1 MKIKR
6 LSFFL
11 FSFLFTIVSLSAQ
24 TKTALE
30 DKAQSNCE
38 ELIFNTRELTPFE
51 FNERCRTESY
61 PFISDDGRDLYYT
74 HDQAYDWIF
83 YSQREQST
91 GKWTVPVPLSI
102 SNFKKEIRSCYL
114 SKDKEVLYF
123 TSEGKLFKCYAI
135 DSSRTAFN
143 QVQEIEINMGS
154 INAGPASYLSFT
166 QDFSRMYAMVYSAGK
181 SVMCEYV
188 LAGDNVYTYIRTI
201 SNTKGELGTISNN
214 GLIYYYTNDEF
225 PNLLFCRKRSA
236 IKEDFGV
243 EVYLARKFESQLDV
257 GHVRFAEKA
266 GLMTLVLSESVWE
279 KNDLF
284 FTNFD
289 ASDTANNFPE
299 FDITNFR
306 AQSASARSSEKTL
319 REVTTTIP
327 VKKREII
334 NSKGNESCKIEL
346 GQTFPN
352 PTRNTFFFYYNIT
365 SDDLSL
371 PGPVVKVLDNAGR
384 VVYSGDLEDFKGEAK
399 IILDDVP
406 AGQYMVKVEYNGF
419 SSELIRISINQ

>member
-11 FSFLFTIVSLSAQ
+11 FSFLFTFLSLSAQ
-24 TKTALE
+24 TNTALE

-38 ELIFNTRELTPFE
+38 DLIFNTRELRPFE

-61 PFISDDGRDLYYT
+61 PFISADGNDLYYT

-102 SNFKKEIRSCYL
+102 SNFKNEIRSCYL
-114 SKDKEVLYF
+114 SHDKEVLYF
-123 TSEGKLFKCYAI
+123 TSKDKLYKCYSI
-135 DSSRTAFN
+135 DSSRTSFN
-143 QVQEIEINMGS
+143 QAQEIEINMGS
-154 INAGPASYLSFT
+154 VNAGPTSYLSFT
-166 QDFSRMYAMVYSAGK
+166 EDFSRMYAMVYNSGK
-181 SVMCEYV
+181 SFMCEYA
-188 LAGDNVYTYIRTI
+188 LAGDNVYTYIRTL
-201 SNTKGELGTISNN
+201 SNSKGELGTISSD
-214 GLIYYYTNDEF
+214 GLLYYYTNDEF
-225 PNLLFCRKRSA
+225 PNLLFCRKRSS
-236 IKEDFGV
+236 IKEDFNAQ
-243 EVYLARKFESQLDV
+243 VYLVRKFESQLDV

-279 KNDLF
+279 KNDLY
-284 FTNFD
+284 FTNFN
-289 ASDTANNFPE
+289 ANDTAINFPE
-299 FDITNFR
+299 FDITNFK
-306 AQSASARSSEKTL
+306 AQTASVKSNEKTL
-319 REVTTTIP
+319 KEETTSLP

-384 VVYSGDLEDFKGEAK
+384 VVYSADLEDFKGEAK
-399 IILDDVP
+399 IILEDVQ
-406 AGQYMVKVEYNGF
+406 AGQYMVKVQYNGI
-419 SSELIRISINQ
+419 SSELIRISIDQ